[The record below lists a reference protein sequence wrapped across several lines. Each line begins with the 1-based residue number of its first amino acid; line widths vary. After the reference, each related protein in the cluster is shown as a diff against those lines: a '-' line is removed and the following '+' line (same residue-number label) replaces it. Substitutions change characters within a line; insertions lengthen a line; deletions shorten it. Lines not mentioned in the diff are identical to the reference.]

1 MAARL
6 LELPRPGVL
15 SPTPNRDD
23 DLESFWHVLL
33 WTALKHCEHELLLV
47 DTQSRLRVLFDSSYT
62 DPLSGLK
69 GGGSFKQSE
78 LGSQT
83 TIRKMH
89 LGSKVLRGILI
100 DVAKVLSSRYPM
112 TDDEE
117 MEIAE
122 VENIWKMIQLENPH
136 LPESDL
142 GKLLRARIAFI
153 DDTNFDLYYIL
164 WKHRRIQKDVRWM
177 ENIFE
182 TALNDPTVAWD
193 VGSANIM
200 RCFLRKERGQKR
212 QSGEGSNLESNNSK
226 RQKRSGLLTVSES

>member
-1 MAARL
+1 M
-6 LELPRPGVL
+6 L

-33 WTALKHCEHELLLV
+33 WTALKHCEHELPLV
-47 DTQSRLRVLFDSSYT
+47 DTQSRLRDLFDSSYT

-69 GGGSFKQSE
+69 AGGSNKQSE

-83 TIRKMH
+83 TIRKMQ

-117 MEIAE
+117 MEVAE
-122 VENIWKMIQLENPH
+122 VENIWKMIQSENPH
-136 LPESDL
+136 LQESPDL
-142 GKLLRARIAFI
+142 KDKLDRRIYESHNTLYPAF
-153 DDTNFDLYYIL
+153 LL
-164 WKHRRIQKDVRWM
+164 WKKRHRQKDVRWM

-182 TALNDPTVAWD
+182 TVLNDCIVVWD
-193 VGSANIM
+193 IGSANVE
-200 RCFLRKERGQKR
+200 RYFPHKERG
-212 QSGEGSNLESNNSK
+212 L
-226 RQKRSGLLTVSES
+226 